1 MESIEQRAR
10 TLVSKMTLDEKIAQ
24 IGSYWMFDL
33 QTDGELDGAKL
44 SEKLRS
50 GIGQITRLAGA
61 STLDPLGAARASNR
75 MTKQFPHG
83 RRTASRHSQRSFMK
97 NAAWGRW

>member
-50 GIGQITRLAGA
+50 GT
-61 STLDPLGAARASNR
+61 
-75 MTKQFPHG
+75 G
-83 RRTASRHSQRSFMK
+83 RSP
-97 NAAWGRW
+97 G